1 MSIYLFNSSQLEKV
15 KVKVFLAQV
24 FVALFIRNM
33 KTNKVRITQFI
44 HQKYHLT

>member
-1 MSIYLFNSSQLEKV
+1 MSIYLFNSSQLE